1 MRPLEL
7 TIEGLRSF
15 RAPVTLDLRGRDQIA
30 IVGDTGAGKSSIIEA
45 ITYALYG
52 QPTFSGLN
60 RELMNHSATAL
71 RVALRFRVAGEE
83 WEVVRTLRRR
93 GSGTVGSQ
101 SAQLRRFDENGELL
115 EMVEQAR
122 QVNERIESV
131 IGLNRDAFLRTTV
144 LPQGSFAQLLVTDD
158 PRDRSN
164 VLRQVWRTDE
174 LEAAGEIAAAACQ
187 EIAALRGRIEQA
199 ASRYPEDPGAHLAH
213 LYDQAA
219 QARSAADVTTAAE
232 REAIDAFDALLAAD
246 DELVLVRAAA
256 ERLMASDASAMA
268 AELEPLAAVAD
279 EIDSRE
285 AALRGRQDE
294 VAKSHSAIP
303 ADDDGP
309 SVAQVAAALTTLD
322 GIPRRTEE
330 AVAAAEELAKRASAA
345 EDGRTAAE
353 RAATGA
359 GRAAE
364 DLAHHETLGPPVKQA
379 LQAAE
384 RRRDQLVE
392 LHTAALEKART
403 VEAVRH
409 ELARHERNRQ
419 ELAEELSAATTEAA
433 RRAREA
439 ARAHEHLAATRR
451 LESAA
456 VIAGELHPGDD
467 CPICRRAL
475 APDWVA
481 PGGTDLHAAEHEAR
495 AADGATT
502 AARAT
507 EVALATRRDDA
518 VDSVGDAE
526 ERLRAAEE
534 AAAETRRTLA
544 VAAMEQAGDSPPA
557 VLLDAASSL
566 PEAESLLAPLRE
578 EVAAAEG
585 ALGAHAQWREELARG
600 AAEQETAAGIAAE
613 AAASAER
620 LLAAA
625 EQSAADALSR
635 LRGAVAAVP
644 ELYRPLLVLPPTPQ
658 ELRQPE
664 MDTIQDLIAAAQR
677 REEMLAE
684 RAEHRERLTDLLG
697 ELATEQTEVA
707 RRRSSAVD
715 EPLSVIVRSLSEHR
729 DLLSRT
735 AIELG
740 VEPELP
746 DVLDAVG
753 HEVVAVRLDQLLA
766 TTADLLQVAGD
777 RKERATAARDD
788 ARAKLQTI
796 GVPLAESGEGDEPK
810 AIVARVRVT
819 AESARYAARAAQ
831 ETAKDFAAV
840 VDRVA
845 ELRELLAEI
854 LERERALTDL
864 AAALKAGGFPKW
876 LTLRRSRSLLVHA
889 SRTLEQISAG
899 RYAFVEPADEFDR
912 WRVLDRDSGQPRSP
926 ASLSGG
932 EQFIASL
939 ALALGMVEMMA
950 RSGGSLES
958 LFLDEG
964 FGSLDRSN
972 LDAAIQALGSVAAGG
987 RMVVLISHVQAVAEQ
1002 VANVAT
1008 VTRTPAGSSV
1018 RWLSDAER
1026 RQFVESDAGTAALTG
1041 MLE

>member
-60 RELMNHSATAL
+60 RELMNDSATAL
-71 RVALRFRVAGEE
+71 RVSLRFRVAGEE

-219 QARSAADVTTAAE
+219 QARSAADVATAAE

-294 VAKSHSAIP
+294 VAKSLSAIP

-364 DLAHHETLGPPVKQA
+364 DLAHHETRGPPVKQA

-409 ELARHERNRQ
+409 EL
-419 ELAEELSAATTEAA
+419 
-433 RRAREA
+433 
-439 ARAHEHLAATRR
+439 
-451 LESAA
+451 
-456 VIAGELHPGDD
+456 G
-467 CPICRRAL
+467 
-475 APDWVA
+475 
-481 PGGTDLHAAEHEAR
+481 EAR
-495 AADGATT
+495 AEPAGVGGGA
-502 AARAT
+502 
-507 EVALATRRDDA
+507 
-518 VDSVGDAE
+518 VGSHH
-526 ERLRAAEE
+526 RGRAAC
-534 AAAETRRTLA
+534 
-544 VAAMEQAGDSPPA
+544 
-557 VLLDAASSL
+557 
-566 PEAESLLAPLRE
+566 
-578 EVAAAEG
+578 
-585 ALGAHAQWREELARG
+585 
-600 AAEQETAAGIAAE
+600 
-613 AAASAER
+613 
-620 LLAAA
+620 
-625 EQSAADALSR
+625 
-635 LRGAVAAVP
+635 
-644 ELYRPLLVLPPTPQ
+644 
-658 ELRQPE
+658 
-664 MDTIQDLIAAAQR
+664 
-677 REEMLAE
+677 
-684 RAEHRERLTDLLG
+684 
-697 ELATEQTEVA
+697 
-707 RRRSSAVD
+707 
-715 EPLSVIVRSLSEHR
+715 
-729 DLLSRT
+729 
-735 AIELG
+735 
-740 VEPELP
+740 
-746 DVLDAVG
+746 
-753 HEVVAVRLDQLLA
+753 
-766 TTADLLQVAGD
+766 
-777 RKERATAARDD
+777 
-788 ARAKLQTI
+788 
-796 GVPLAESGEGDEPK
+796 
-810 AIVARVRVT
+810 
-819 AESARYAARAAQ
+819 
-831 ETAKDFAAV
+831 
-840 VDRVA
+840 
-845 ELRELLAEI
+845 
-854 LERERALTDL
+854 
-864 AAALKAGGFPKW
+864 
-876 LTLRRSRSLLVHA
+876 
-889 SRTLEQISAG
+889 
-899 RYAFVEPADEFDR
+899 
-912 WRVLDRDSGQPRSP
+912 
-926 ASLSGG
+926 
-932 EQFIASL
+932 
-939 ALALGMVEMMA
+939 
-950 RSGGSLES
+950 
-958 LFLDEG
+958 
-964 FGSLDRSN
+964 
-972 LDAAIQALGSVAAGG
+972 
-987 RMVVLISHVQAVAEQ
+987 
-1002 VANVAT
+1002 
-1008 VTRTPAGSSV
+1008 AGSGPVLTSIS
-1018 RWLSDAER
+1018 RPHGAWSR
-1026 RQFVESDAGTAALTG
+1026 RP
-1041 MLE
+1041 